1 MGTSIKNRA
10 GTAEAPAEDR
20 TVVYLGNRNA
30 IESVEDPNDVE
41 AAGQEERS
49 VNRMRTPLPGKR
61 CTTVILAPGTKIMD
75 AAYEITH
82 ATRGVWQAH
91 SDADAPAWVASTDP
105 ALAQLLAAHWGCELR
120 EPEPE
125 TDQPTTEPAADA
137 ADSKEG

>member
-1 MGTSIKNRA
+1 MGTSTKNRA
-10 GTAEAPAEDR
+10 GSAEAPAEDR

-30 IESVEDPNDVE
+30 VESVEDPGDVE
-41 AAGQEERS
+41 AAGQEERP

-120 EPEPE
+120 EP
-125 TDQPTTEPAADA
+125 QPTTEPAADTT
-137 ADSKEG
+137 DSKEG